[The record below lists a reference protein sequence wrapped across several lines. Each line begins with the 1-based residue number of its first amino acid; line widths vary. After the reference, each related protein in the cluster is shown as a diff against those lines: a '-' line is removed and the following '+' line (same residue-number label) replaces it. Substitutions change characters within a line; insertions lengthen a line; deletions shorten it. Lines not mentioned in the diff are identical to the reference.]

1 MTSFKVHFIEKEFS
15 YDGTQLRS
23 LFAYLDYRI
32 QGDSVISWIG
42 PCSIDFSHMVDGEDL
57 LEGATI
63 AGARMVH
70 FIIEKFHTPLFAAVA
85 LQRLFASIC
94 LDLLR
99 EKIGPGEKNGFRA
112 SDLRR
117 DGDDIFLRDGKF
129 SISIATLSPVSSL
142 IHFAVNCTNEGT
154 PVKTA
159 ALSDLGLVPQE
170 FAREAIIRL
179 QREVI
184 TIEEATVK
192 VRWVK

>member
-1 MTSFKVHFIEKEFS
+1 MKTHFIEKEFA

-23 LFAYLDYRI
+23 LFGYLDHRV

-42 PCSIDFSHMVDGEDL
+42 SCSIDFTHMVDGEDL

-63 AGARMVH
+63 AGSRMVH
-70 FIIEKFHTPLFAAVA
+70 FIIEKFHTPLFAAVT

-94 LDLLR
+94 MDLLK
-99 EKIGPGEKNGFRA
+99 EKIGVGEKNGYRA

-117 DGDDIFLRDGKF
+117 DVDDIFLRDGKF

-159 ALSDLGLVPQE
+159 ALSDLGLPARE
-170 FAREAIIRL
+170 FAQFAHEAMSRL
-179 QREVI
+179 AREVA